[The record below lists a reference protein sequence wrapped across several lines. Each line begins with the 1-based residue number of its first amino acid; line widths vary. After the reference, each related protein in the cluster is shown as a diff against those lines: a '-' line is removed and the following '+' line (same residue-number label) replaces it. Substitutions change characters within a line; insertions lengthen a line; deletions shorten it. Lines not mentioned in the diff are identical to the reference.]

1 MGDILVDDVRT
12 KLALVPTIG
21 TVEVELTFDP
31 LWNHSMMS
39 EVAKLETG
47 MF

>member
-1 MGDILVDDVRT
+1 MGDIIVDDVRS
-12 KLALVPTIG
+12 KLAIVPTISK
-21 TVEVELTFDP
+21 VEVELTFDP
-31 LWNHSMMS
+31 LWNYSMMS